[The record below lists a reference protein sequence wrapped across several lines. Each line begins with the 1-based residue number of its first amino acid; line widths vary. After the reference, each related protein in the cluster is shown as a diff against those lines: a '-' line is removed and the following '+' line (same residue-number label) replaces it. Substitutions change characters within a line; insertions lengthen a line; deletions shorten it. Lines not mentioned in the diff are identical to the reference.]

1 MYAKKII
8 FTSDILRLTPNLQ
21 SRDKWSK
28 NTHWLLHVLRTPIQY
43 ASRLPIEV
51 LEWNTTTDFDGEK
64 VFARFGQQA
73 DVDGWI
79 SLYYQKTIP
88 DAVIEYFEP
97 LLSNSIVMGF
107 EIPPYLMKICD
118 ALSVPCIGIMWDP
131 IRFMD
136 DVFFSFNTNHP
147 AVFEQLSFYQLPNF
161 QIEQAVNFHRARHYR
176 KGTSIELDGTLILGQ
191 SGIFPAL
198 IENQKIKVLADAA
211 PQIRTLSS
219 EGAVWFK
226 KHPFDLSTAH
236 SIENLNR
243 LGIQLLE
250 QDYNTYDLFCASKLK
265 KITALSSGAVIEARF
280 FGKEAYTFVKPYY
293 QHYQA
298 LSAHT
303 TQARISVFSAFHQVN
318 FWANILRPVLEK
330 VYEAKDQLPFKANRF
345 MDDVFFSFNTNHP
358 AVFEQLSF
366 YQLPNFQI
374 EQAVNFHR
382 ARHYR
387 KGTSIELDGTLIL
400 GQSGIFPALIEN
412 QKIKV
417 LADAAP
423 QIRTLSS
430 EGAVWFKK
438 HPFDLSTA
446 HSIENL
452 NRLGIQLLEQDY
464 NTYDLFCASK
474 LKKIT
479 ALSSGAVI
487 EARFFGKEAYTFV
500 KPYYQ
505 HYQALSAH
513 TTQARI
519 SVFSAFHQVNFW
531 ANILRPVLEKV
542 YEAKDQLPFKANRL
556 RHANCSFWGYEE
568 PKDEQLIINYE
579 QK

>member
-1 MYAKKII
+1 IHNLKSFNPFLNTQQYSLGMYAKKII

-330 VYEAKDQLPFKANRF
+330 VYEAKDQLPFKANR
-345 MDDVFFSFNTNHP
+345 
-358 AVFEQLSF
+358 
-366 YQLPNFQI
+366 
-374 EQAVNFHR
+374 
-382 ARHYR
+382 
-387 KGTSIELDGTLIL
+387 
-400 GQSGIFPALIEN
+400 
-412 QKIKV
+412 
-417 LADAAP
+417 
-423 QIRTLSS
+423 
-430 EGAVWFKK
+430 
-438 HPFDLSTA
+438 
-446 HSIENL
+446 
-452 NRLGIQLLEQDY
+452 
-464 NTYDLFCASK
+464 
-474 LKKIT
+474 
-479 ALSSGAVI
+479 
-487 EARFFGKEAYTFV
+487 
-500 KPYYQ
+500 
-505 HYQALSAH
+505 
-513 TTQARI
+513 
-519 SVFSAFHQVNFW
+519 
-531 ANILRPVLEKV
+531 
-542 YEAKDQLPFKANRL
+542 L